1 MQTADTILMVRP
13 AAFVFNEQT
22 AANNYFQ
29 QQTDGPVHDKALQE
43 FDAMV
48 ATLRGKGIQVMVM
61 DDTPEPVKPDAIFP
75 NNWFCTSASGFLN
88 IFPMFAPNRREEKR
102 DEILQHLSQ
111 TYEIQEVYD
120 WTEFEAEDMYLEG
133 TGSMVIDHVLK
144 IVYACLSPRTHP
156 SLVQKFAKIN
166 GYQAITFTAKDDNGQ
181 LIYHTNVMLSIG
193 DGYAVLCADA
203 IEDDAERI
211 AVIQLL
217 ASTGR
222 DVVPITLQQMKAFAV
237 NMLQVRNQK
246 EASFI
251 VMSRTAFDSLEAYQK
266 EALERFGA
274 LLPIDVTTI
283 ETVNGG
289 SVRCM
294 MAEIFL
300 QPKLT
305 VPASIQ

>member
-48 ATLRGKGIQVMVM
+48 ATLRGKGIQVMVIE
-61 DDTPEPVKPDAIFP
+61 DTPEPIKPDAIFP
-75 NNWFCTSASGFLN
+75 NNWFCTSTSGFLN

-222 DVVPITLQQMKAFAV
+222 DVVPITLQQMKAFAG

-300 QPKLT
+300 QPKST
-305 VPASIQ
+305 VPASLH

>member
-13 AAFVFNEQT
+13 AAFGFNEQT
-22 AANNYFQ
+22 ATNNYFQ
-29 QQTDGPVHDKALQE
+29 HRTVAPVHEKAVQE
-43 FDAMV
+43 FDTMV
-48 ATLRGKGIQVMVM
+48 ATLREKGIQVLVM
-61 DDTPEPVKPDAIFP
+61 EDTPEPVKPDAIFP

-102 DEILQHLSQ
+102 DEILQQLSQ
-111 TYEIQEVYD
+111 AYEIQDVYD

-133 TGSMVIDHVLK
+133 TGSMVIDHVLR
-144 IVYACLSPRTHP
+144 IVYACVSPRTHP
-156 SLVQKFAKIN
+156 SLVQKFAKVN

-222 DVVPITLQQMKAFAV
+222 DVVPITLQQMKAFAG

-246 EASFI
+246 GASFI
-251 VMSRTAFDSLEAYQK
+251 VMSQTALDSLEAYQK
-266 EALERFGA
+266 EALQHFGT

-294 MAEIFL
+294 IAEIFL
-300 QPKLT
+300 QPKST
-305 VPASIQ
+305 VPVSIH

>member
-13 AAFVFNEQT
+13 AAFGFNEQT

-48 ATLRGKGIQVMVM
+48 ATLREKGIQVMVM

-111 TYEIQEVYD
+111 AYEIRDVYD

-222 DVVPITLQQMKAFAV
+222 DVVPITLQQMKAFAG
-237 NMLQVRNQK
+237 NMLQVRNQ
-246 EASFI
+246 EGESFI
-251 VMSRTAFDSLEAYQK
+251 VMSRTAFDSLQAYQK

-300 QPKLT
+300 QVKST

>member
-75 NNWFCTSASGFLN
+75 NNWFCTSVSGFLN

-111 TYEIQEVYD
+111 AYEIRDVYD

-222 DVVPITLQQMKAFAV
+222 DVVPITLQQMKAFAG
-237 NMLQVRNQK
+237 NMLQVRNQ
-246 EASFI
+246 EGESFI
-251 VMSRTAFDSLEAYQK
+251 VMSRTAFDSLQAYQK

-300 QPKLT
+300 QVKST

>member
-48 ATLRGKGIQVMVM
+48 ATLREKGIQVMVM

-111 TYEIQEVYD
+111 AYEIRDVYD

-222 DVVPITLQQMKAFAV
+222 DVVPITLQQMKAFAG
-237 NMLQVRNQK
+237 NMLQVRNQ
-246 EASFI
+246 EGESFI